1 MSDPQFVSSP
11 EAVAPAAP
19 LPSAYGAVP
28 PRQDEYDAVPP
39 MSEGQRVLDTFFAPS
54 RTFADIR
61 RNRSWWLPYV
71 LLVLFSLVFGAVV
84 QKRVGPDVLA
94 ENAIR
99 NNPAQAEKMGNMPP
113 EQRAAAMRFTGT
125 MMRVGIFS
133 GPLTFLIFPAVLAR
147 LIWVGFNFIL
157 GGSSTYPGMFAVA
170 MYAALPGLIFYLV
183 VIATLFAGDPETF
196 NLANATGTNVGYF
209 LPSGTSP
216 ALKSLL
222 TSIDVFSIWQAFLLG
237 LGGAIVARVKK
248 STGLAMV
255 FGVWFVI
262 VLVKAGIAAI

>member
-1 MSDPQFVSSP
+1 MSDPQFVSTSV
-11 EAVAPAAP
+11 AVSPAAP
-19 LPSAYGAVP
+19 LPPAYGAVP
-28 PRQDEYDAVPP
+28 VRQDEYDAVPP
-39 MSEGQRVLDTFFAPS
+39 MSQGQRVLDTFFAPS

-61 RNRSWWLPYV
+61 RDRSWWLPYV
-71 LLVLFSLVFGAVV
+71 LLVLFSLIFATVV
-84 QKRVGPDVLA
+84 QKRVGADTLA
-94 ENAIR
+94 DNAIR
-99 NNPAQAEKMGNMPP
+99 SNPAQAEKMQNAPP
-113 EQRAAAMRFTGT
+113 EQRAKAMKMTGT
-125 MMRVGIFS
+125 IMQVTLFS
-133 GPLTFLIFPAVLAR
+133 GALTFLLVPAVIAL

-196 NLANATGTNVGYF
+196 NLSNATGTNIGYY
-209 LPSGTSP
+209 LPTGTSP

-248 STGLAMV
+248 TTGLAMV
-255 FGVWFVI
+255 FGVWLAI